1 MSNEKRF
8 SRPRSWLSVVAR
20 QTSIARP
27 AEQSVSVTRAQKTGP
42 YSDSY
47 SYSSPSLF
55 HHPAP
60 PLPPRSRTGSCASDD
75 TCMASAQVEPSPP
88 LNKVVSIHATKP
100 GDGLC
105 SAHPHG
111 GNEHYCAAQLID
123 PTRTDMAIASALR
136 ARQEDRAGNHGEAV
150 RLLVASVEYMAASVE
165 APNFNCTCSSYG
177 TGADGRLA
185 ALRWWL
191 QASGSSTP
199 VPQKTQSTA
208 GSRSS
213 AKHSDYSHT
222 CPLSNTH
229 GVCGDAGGND
239 VCAFERAA
247 DGLRSTVLVGAA
259 KALDMLNQML
269 VLWLVVLGN
278 MVAWAA
284 VRFKES
290 ELPETVAQYALGAGV
305 WIYTVGRQRNVHV
318 YAARFGR
325 RLVRWLASVD
335 KETRFSSKIICSL
348 AAILGAVARV
358 AEESTKTASDSNCS
372 DATAY

>member
-1 MSNEKRF
+1 MSNERRF

-27 AEQSVSVTRAQKTGP
+27 AEQNVSNTRAQKTGP
-42 YSDSY
+42 SSYSF
-47 SYSSPSLF
+47 SYSSPSLL
-55 HHPAP
+55 HNPAP
-60 PLPPRSRTGSCASDD
+60 PLPPRSRTDSCASDD
-75 TCMASAQVEPSPP
+75 TCLASTLVEPSPP
-88 LNKVVSIHATKP
+88 LNKTLSIHAAKP
-100 GDGLC
+100 ADVLC

-111 GNEHYCAAQLID
+111 GSEHYCAAQLID
-123 PTRTDMAIASALR
+123 PMRTDMAIATALR

-150 RLLVASVEYMAASVE
+150 RLLVASMEYMATSVE
-165 APNFNCTCSSYG
+165 ASNCNCTCSYS
-177 TGADGRLA
+177 TGADDRLS
-185 ALRWWL
+185 ALRWYL
-191 QASGSSTP
+191 QASGSGTT
-199 VPQKTQSTA
+199 VPQQTQSTA

-213 AKHSDYSHT
+213 AEHSDCPNT
-222 CPLSNTH
+222 CPPSNTH
-229 GVCGDAGGND
+229 SVCRDASGNEFY
-239 VCAFERAA
+239 AFERAA

-259 KALDMLNQML
+259 KALDILNQIL

-284 VRFKES
+284 VRFRES

-305 WIYTVGRQRNVHV
+305 WIYTMSRQWNVHV

-335 KETRFSSKIICSL
+335 KETRFSSKIVCSL

-358 AEESTKTASDSNCS
+358 AEESTKAASDSDCS

>member
-1 MSNEKRF
+1 
-8 SRPRSWLSVVAR
+8 
-20 QTSIARP
+20 
-27 AEQSVSVTRAQKTGP
+27 
-42 YSDSY
+42 
-47 SYSSPSLF
+47 
-55 HHPAP
+55 
-60 PLPPRSRTGSCASDD
+60 
-75 TCMASAQVEPSPP
+75 
-88 LNKVVSIHATKP
+88 
-100 GDGLC
+100 
-105 SAHPHG
+105 
-111 GNEHYCAAQLID
+111 LID

-177 TGADGRLA
+177 TGADDRLA

-213 AKHSDYSHT
+213 AEHSDYLHT

-259 KALDMLNQML
+259 KALGILNQML
-269 VLWLVVLGN
+269 VLGLIVLGN

-335 KETRFSSKIICSL
+335 KETRFSSKIVCSL